1 MYKMNSAK
9 YRLPQNWIWSN
20 IEEVCNKPQYGFTTK
35 ASTLGN
41 LKLLRTTD
49 ITQGE
54 INWEEVPY
62 CKTNP
67 KEIEKYRLNDGD
79 IVISR
84 AGSIGVAY
92 LIKNPPKSVFA
103 SYLIRFHPK
112 INDYFL
118 RFFLDSPF
126 YWNSISEK
134 KLGIAVAN
142 INATRLKS
150 VEFPLPPLP
159 EQHEIVRRIEAM
171 FSELDHAV
179 ENLKK
184 AREQL
189 QTYRQAVLKHAFE
202 GKLTE
207 KWREQQTDL
216 EPAEKLLEKIKT
228 ERQRRYEAQL
238 KEWEEAV
245 KKWEAQG
252 KPGKK
257 PRKPVK
263 PKEIY
268 PYKVGNKNLVLK
280 VKDISLHLVDCLHS
294 TPEFQS
300 SGKYCVDTTCIS
312 DSKIIWDKIR
322 YVSKK
327 SFNHRIQRL
336 KPKVGDILFAREG
349 TVGTTLVLN
358 DDIDICLGQRMMM
371 FRPVSQILPKYFM
384 YFFQSNELK
393 KQYQPLIGGTT
404 SPHLNISDIKNLAF
418 KIFPLKEQNQIIS
431 EIDKRL
437 SVADNIEQSIDHSLQ
452 KVEALRQ
459 SILKKAFEGKL
470 TEDWRKK
477 YPELVT
483 GENSAERLLEKIKK
497 EKEKVQS

>member
-1 MYKMNSAK
+1 MEKGN
-9 YRLPQNWIWSN
+9 N
-20 IEEVCNKPQYGFTTK
+20 IPNEWLWVQIEDICNKPQYGYTSK
-35 ASTLGN
+35 ASQSGN
-41 LKLLRTTD
+41 IKMLRTTD
-49 ITQGE
+49 ITNGE
-54 INWEEVPY
+54 IDWDKVPY
-62 CKTNP
+62 CGVNP
-67 KEIEKYRLNDGD
+67 KEIDKYRLKDGD

-84 AGSIGVAY
+84 AGSIGVSY
-92 LIKNPPKSVFA
+92 LIREPKDAVFA
-103 SYLIRFHPK
+103 SYLIRFNTY
-112 INDYFL
+112 INETFL
-118 RFFLDSPF
+118 KLFLESPY
-126 YWNSISEK
+126 YWAAISEK
-134 KLGIAVAN
+134 KLGIAVVN

-150 VEFPLPPLP
+150 INLPLPPLP

-171 FSELDHAV
+171 FSELDHAI

-189 QTYRQAVLKHAFE
+189 KTYRQAVLKHAFE

-216 EPAEKLLEKIKT
+216 EPAEKLLEKIK
-228 ERQRRYEAQL
+228 EEKQKRYEEQL
-238 KEWEEAV
+238 KEWEDAV
-245 KKWEAQG
+245 EKWEADG

-263 PKEIY
+263 FKDIF
-268 PYKVGNKNLVLK
+268 PYKVEKKNLILK
-280 VKDISLHLVDCLHS
+280 VKDVSLHLVDCLHS

-300 SGKYCVDTTCIS
+300 SGKYCIDTTCIT
-312 DSKIIWDKIR
+312 DGKIIWEKIR
-322 YVSKK
+322 YVSEK
-327 SFNHRIQRL
+327 SFKHRIQRL
-336 KPKVGDILFAREG
+336 KPKLGDILFAREG

-371 FRPVSQILPKYFM
+371 FRPVSQIIPKYFM

-418 KIFPLKEQNQIIS
+418 KVVPIKEQRLIID
-431 EIDKRL
+431 EIEKRF
-437 SVADNIEQSIDHSLQ
+437 SVTDDIEQSINNSLQ
-452 KVEALRQ
+452 KAEALRQ
-459 SILKKAFEGKL
+459 SILKQAFEGKL

-477 YPELVT
+477 HPELVT
-483 GENSAERLLEKIKK
+483 GENSAERLLEKINA